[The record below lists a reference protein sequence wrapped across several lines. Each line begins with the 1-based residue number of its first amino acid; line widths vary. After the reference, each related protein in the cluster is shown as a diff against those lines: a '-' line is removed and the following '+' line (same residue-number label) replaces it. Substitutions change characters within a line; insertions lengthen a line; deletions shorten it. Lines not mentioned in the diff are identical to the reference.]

1 MKAQVLASNFP
12 AAKTAL
18 ATYLRNR
25 TNVNW
30 FFDWR
35 NPTTSISYNKTEAD
49 TTIAG
54 TFSYG
59 GYTNTFPNGEIDWL
73 YTPNPSSQW
82 VSLINRMNFWP
93 NYGATYWGTADESY
107 AQAWTRQLR
116 SWITQCPAPGSTQGI
131 LSSWATIQAAERMRT
146 WPNTFFR
153 FIKSPS
159 FSDEDV
165 VIYLKSSIENARYLR
180 QYAIEPAM
188 NFNIDAWELSGI
200 YTTATAFPELSE
212 AAEWRA
218 YASQEMDAQQQFQ
231 FYPDGVH
238 IELSPRYHI
247 GTLGFVDDIYDLAK
261 LNGRLADLP
270 AGYIERTEKAFEF
283 LLYNSAPNRLLPPFN
298 DCGAANEDTR
308 TYLQAGYGYF
318 PNRTDFLWTSGGGTK
333 PAKTSW
339 NFPYAGYGVMRSG
352 WETDANFLCF
362 DAGPLGSSSHRH
374 EDKLNVV
381 LWAYGRELLFD
392 SGGGSYESSIW
403 RTWGTSSYSHNCIT
417 VDGLAQKGGDG
428 SYSATDADYQSQA
441 PVNMRWE
448 SGANHDF
455 AAGVYNRG
463 YGTSYTNRPAT
474 QTRRVL
480 FVKPDIYVVADT
492 MVPSNTTT
500 SRTYQARWHLLSP
513 NTTLD
518 PLTKTVTTTDAGKAN
533 LAVVPCLGAG
543 LTVEN
548 ISARLSNSGSTTP
561 VLSEMLG
568 WDQPNLSAGTQ
579 TPATTVTQTRSGT
592 GTQHFLTLF
601 LPLKSGQANPVASV
615 TNPTA
620 TSAQV
625 TLTDGRR
632 LLVEADPDPTR
643 GLKLTEI
650 LPDNS
655 TNRYVG
661 AGNNPPV
668 IAGLGNQAVSPGAV
682 VSLPFTVTDNSP
694 NVTVSVRSLNQV
706 LVPDANLVLSGSG
719 NNRTF
724 TVNLAPNKT
733 GTATLIV
740 TALDPDGSTT
750 SEAIDITAAYPP
762 DSPPVAN
769 PGNSITP
776 TNTPL
781 DIDLGTLASDGETAT
796 PDLLFKVLNPANGTV
811 TLLPDRRTARFTPT
825 ANFTGSAAFTY
836 QVTDLGPDPRASLH
850 YAFEAPDDLSTSKII
865 DLSANNRPGD
875 IRSIGTGT
883 AQLSN
888 DIPPALASFGG
899 QSILLTENGDNNGAQ
914 IRRTLTTADLN
925 LNDQNWTFTCWF
937 KRANTTNDDFIF
949 HLGSGNGFGAEE
961 ELQLWGRAG
970 SNTLGLYHWNGV
982 SGDMSI
988 ISGSVAPAGQWHHVA
1003 LTYTRVSANRGN
1015 IALFINGTAAG
1026 SATNIPFNFNQANP
1040 VNLGGHAQTGAV
1052 SRWFNGHLDESV
1064 ILTAALSPQEIA
1076 LLATQPVARLGG
1088 LTSSNTIAITV
1099 GNPLTA
1105 SDSWRQTHFGTT
1117 ENTGTAADSFDAN
1130 NDGEINLIEFAT
1142 GQNPH
1147 AGTRALTPV
1156 AKTATNLEFTY
1167 SRSKAALDQ
1176 GYTFTVE
1183 HTDNL
1188 TMPWTNFGPGSLVAD
1203 GSLQTLKA
1211 ILPAGPN
1218 GTRFARLKVTAP

>member
-1 MKAQVLASNFP
+1 MHPDSPRHPPGTLILSGNNSLGGNVTHNAGVLKLTHSNALGTANKSLIMQGGSRVLQLSNNITLGTNVGMTLSSNSFDGGGVLNTDGINRISGNISFSNGNPALNISSASGALTISGNINLTTTSRQLYLGGSSSDANTISGIIGQNNSATNILSVIKQGAGNWTLTRANTYSGTTTINSGKLIGVTGGSCADSAVSLAATAGNNAVLGVSITDATKQWTCASLTVNNAGTASALDFNFGTLTPGTTLAPLKITGALDLTTTPAITVTADSNLGPIGTKFPLITWGSITGTLPPSLTLTTSNPTEYHLEVIGNTLYLVIDNYTPTLSDTQLFSALNLDYPGLETVKLHAQAGDFP

-25 TNVNW
+25 ANVNW
-30 FFDWR
+30 YFDWR
-35 NPTTSISYNKTEAD
+35 NPTTNIIHNKNEAD

-54 TFSYG
+54 TFSFA
-59 GYTNTFPNGEIDWL
+59 GYTTTFPNGDIDWL
-73 YTPNPSSQW
+73 YTPNSGSQW

-107 AQAWTRQLR
+107 AQAWSRQLR
-116 SWITQCPAPGSTQGI
+116 SWITQCPAPSSTQSI

-159 FSDEDV
+159 LTDEDV
-165 VIYLKSSIENARYLR
+165 VIYLKSTVENARYLR
-180 QYAIEPAM
+180 QYATGAAM

-200 YTTATAFPELSE
+200 YTTATAFPELNE
-212 AAEWRA
+212 AAEWRT
-218 YASQEMDAQQQFQ
+218 YASQEMDTQQRFQ

-247 GTLGFVDDIYDLAK
+247 GTLNFVEDIYNLAK

-270 AGYIERTEKAFEF
+270 AGYIQRTEKAYDF

-308 TYLQAGYGYF
+308 TYLQDGYEYF

-428 SYSATDADYQSQA
+428 SYAATDADYQSQA
-441 PVNMRWE
+441 PSTCVGNPGPTTT
-448 SGANHDF
+448 SPP
-455 AAGVYNRG
+455 VIYNRG

-480 FVKPDIYVVADT
+480 FVKPDIYIVADT
-492 MVPSNTTT
+492 MVPSNTA
-500 SRTYQARWHLLSP
+500 SHTYQARWHLLSP

-533 LAVVPCLGAG
+533 LAVVPCLGTG

-579 TPATTVTQTRSGT
+579 TPATTVTQTLSGT
-592 GTQHFLTLF
+592 GTKHFLTLF
-601 LPLKSGQANPVASV
+601 LPLKSGQSNPVTSI

-655 TNRYVG
+655 TARYVG

-668 IAGLGNQAVSPGAV
+668 IAGLTHQAASPGAV
-682 VSLPFTVTDNSP
+682 LTLPFTVTDNSP
-694 NVTVSVRSLNQV
+694 NVTVTVRSSNPILA
-706 LVPDANLVLSGSG
+706 PDANLILSGTG
-719 NNRTF
+719 TNRTLGI
-724 TVNLAPNKT
+724 TLAPNKT
-733 GTATLIV
+733 G
-740 TALDPDGSTT
+740 
-750 SEAIDITAAYPP
+750 PP
-762 DSPPVAN
+762 PSSSPP
-769 PGNSITP
+769 SI
-776 TNTPL
+776 
-781 DIDLGTLASDGETAT
+781 
-796 PDLLFKVLNPANGTV
+796 
-811 TLLPDRRTARFTPT
+811 RTAPPPARP
-825 ANFTGSAAFTY
+825 
-836 QVTDLGPDPRASLH
+836 
-850 YAFEAPDDLSTSKII
+850 STSP
-865 DLSANNRPGD
+865 SP
-875 IRSIGTGT
+875 
-883 AQLSN
+883 
-888 DIPPALASFGG
+888 
-899 QSILLTENGDNNGAQ
+899 
-914 IRRTLTTADLN
+914 IRRTHRRWRMPKQPPHRPTPR
-925 LNDQNWTFTCWF
+925 WTSTSAPSLPMAKPPRRTC
-937 KRANTTNDDFIF
+937 
-949 HLGSGNGFGAEE
+949 S
-961 ELQLWGRAG
+961 
-970 SNTLGLYHWNGV
+970 
-982 SGDMSI
+982 
-988 ISGSVAPAGQWHHVA
+988 
-1003 LTYTRVSANRGN
+1003 
-1015 IALFINGTAAG
+1015 
-1026 SATNIPFNFNQANP
+1026 
-1040 VNLGGHAQTGAV
+1040 
-1052 SRWFNGHLDESV
+1052 
-1064 ILTAALSPQEIA
+1064 
-1076 LLATQPVARLGG
+1076 
-1088 LTSSNTIAITV
+1088 
-1099 GNPLTA
+1099 
-1105 SDSWRQTHFGTT
+1105 
-1117 ENTGTAADSFDAN
+1117 
-1130 NDGEINLIEFAT
+1130 
-1142 GQNPH
+1142 
-1147 AGTRALTPV
+1147 
-1156 AKTATNLEFTY
+1156 
-1167 SRSKAALDQ
+1167 SRSSIR
-1176 GYTFTVE
+1176 
-1183 HTDNL
+1183 
-1188 TMPWTNFGPGSLVAD
+1188 P
-1203 GSLQTLKA
+1203 
-1211 ILPAGPN
+1211 
-1218 GTRFARLKVTAP
+1218 TAP